1 MSLYIDVK
9 YLGFIGNRLPLF
21 KRKGE
26 YLYNCRCVICGD
38 SQKKKNRARGYF
50 YRQTNDLFYKCHNCE
65 ASQHFGTFLKTF
77 DQQLYREYAL
87 ERYAN
92 GENKKAHAKLDDE
105 FKSHFKEPTF
115 FTEVKNTNEIPD
127 IFSKVL
133 DEPVDSEVRKF
144 CDGRNIPTSELDR
157 LWFVSDIKK
166 VETLNDR
173 YENTIQSHEPRLVIP
188 FKNKD
193 GKLVGVSCRGLRDES
208 LRYITVRIEEE
219 DLLIFGIEKVDT
231 SKLVYVVE
239 GPIDSLFLPN
249 AIAVG
254 GTGFNKID
262 QLDLDKNNM
271 ILVLDNQPRNKEVCS
286 VYTKLINKG
295 YKIMIWPDYTDAK
308 DINDL
313 ANLGT
318 RGQELRNFIELNS
331 YKDLT
336 AQIKFNTWKK
346 V

>member
-26 YLYNCRCVICGD
+26 YLYNCRCTICGD
-38 SQKKKNRARGYF
+38 SQKKKNKARGYF

-65 ASQHFGTFLKTF
+65 ASQHFGTFLKNF

-92 GENKKAHAKLDDE
+92 GENKKAHSTLDDE

-115 FTEVKNTNEIPD
+115 FQETQKEIPD

-133 DEPVDSEVRKF
+133 DEPIDSEVMKF
-144 CDGRNIPTSELDR
+144 CQARQLPKSSLDR
-157 LWFVSDIKK
+157 LWYISDVKN

-173 YENTIQSHEPRLVIP
+173 YQNTIQSHEPRLVIP
-188 FKNKD
+188 FKNRS
-193 GKLVGVSCRGLRDES
+193 GKLVGVSCRGLRGES
-208 LRYITVRIEEE
+208 LRYITVRIDEE
-219 DLLIFGIEKVDT
+219 DPLIFGIENIDE
-231 SKLVYVVE
+231 SKLIYVVE

-249 AIAVG
+249 SIAVG
-254 GTGFNKID
+254 GTGFNKLD
-262 QLDLDKNNM
+262 QLPFKKDNM
-271 ILVLDNQPRNKEVCS
+271 VLVLDNQPRNKEVCS
-286 VYTKLINKG
+286 VYQRLITKG

-313 ANLGT
+313 VLLGT
-318 RGQELRNFIELNS
+318 KGQELINLIHLNS
-331 YKDLT
+331 YTDLT
-336 AQIKFNTWKK
+336 LQIKFNAWKK
-346 V
+346 I

>member
-115 FTEVKNTNEIPD
+115 FTEVK
-127 IFSKVL
+127 K
-133 DEPVDSEVRKF
+133 
-144 CDGRNIPTSELDR
+144 
-157 LWFVSDIKK
+157 
-166 VETLNDR
+166 
-173 YENTIQSHEPRLVIP
+173 
-188 FKNKD
+188 
-193 GKLVGVSCRGLRDES
+193 
-208 LRYITVRIEEE
+208 
-219 DLLIFGIEKVDT
+219 
-231 SKLVYVVE
+231 
-239 GPIDSLFLPN
+239 
-249 AIAVG
+249 
-254 GTGFNKID
+254 
-262 QLDLDKNNM
+262 
-271 ILVLDNQPRNKEVCS
+271 
-286 VYTKLINKG
+286 
-295 YKIMIWPDYTDAK
+295 
-308 DINDL
+308 
-313 ANLGT
+313 T
-318 RGQELRNFIELNS
+318 RFH
-331 YKDLT
+331 
-336 AQIKFNTWKK
+336 
-346 V
+346 

>member
-26 YLYNCRCVICGD
+26 YLYNCRCTICGD
-38 SQKKKNRARGYF
+38 SQKKKSKARGYF

-65 ASQHFGTFLKTF
+65 ASQHFGTFLKNF

-115 FTEVKNTNEIPD
+115 FTEVKNTKEIPD

-133 DEPVDSEVRKF
+133 DEPLDSEVRKF
-144 CDGRNIPTSELDR
+144 CDRRNIPTSELDR

-166 VETLNDR
+166 VESLNER

-208 LRYITVRIEEE
+208 LRYITVRINEE
-219 DLLIFGIEKVDT
+219 DLLVFGIEKVDT

-318 RGQELRNFIELNS
+318 RGQELRKFIEINS

-336 AQIKFNTWKK
+336 AQMKFNTWKK